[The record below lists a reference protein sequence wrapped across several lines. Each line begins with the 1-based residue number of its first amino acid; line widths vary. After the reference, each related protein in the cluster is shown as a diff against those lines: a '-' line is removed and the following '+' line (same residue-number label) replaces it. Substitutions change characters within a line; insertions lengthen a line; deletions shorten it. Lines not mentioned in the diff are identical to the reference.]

1 MLHTHHGLLG
11 DRIPGK
17 PDRWSVGHMLYDL
30 AAEHSKVIDGAIL
43 QALQEIE
50 GRIPDHEEMR
60 QLSKIL
66 HDETN
71 NWMMTILWKGNV
83 ILEVSAPEAI
93 TVGGKTVITR
103 RIKQVWKQRTG
114 NSHGRHKG

>member
-1 MLHTHHGLLG
+1 
-11 DRIPGK
+11 
-17 PDRWSVGHMLYDL
+17 MLYDL
-30 AAEHSKVIDGAIL
+30 AAEHSKIIDGAIL
-43 QALQEIE
+43 EALREIE
-50 GRIPDHEEMR
+50 GRIPDHDEMK

-93 TVGGKTVITR
+93 TVVGGKTVITR

-114 NSHGRHKG
+114 NNHGRHKG

>member
-1 MLHTHHGLLG
+1 
-11 DRIPGK
+11 
-17 PDRWSVGHMLYDL
+17 MLYDL
-30 AAEHSKVIDGAIL
+30 AAEHSKIIDGAIL
-43 QALQEIE
+43 QALREIE
-50 GRIPDHEEMR
+50 GRIPDHEEMK

-71 NWMMTILWKGNV
+71 NYLMSILWKGNV
-83 ILEVSAPEAI
+83 ILEVTPPEA
-93 TVGGKTVITR
+93 VRQGGKTVITR

>member
-17 PDRWSVGHMLYDL
+17 PSAWSVGHLLYDV
-30 AAEHSKVIDGAIL
+30 AAEHSKIIDKAIL
-43 QALQEIE
+43 EALREIE
-50 GRIPDHEEMR
+50 GRIPDHKEIK

-66 HDETN
+66 HDETS
-71 NWMMTILWKGNV
+71 NWLMTILWKGNV
-83 ILEVSAPEAI
+83 ILEVTPPEA
-93 TVGGKTVITR
+93 VRQGGKTMITR

-114 NSHGRHKG
+114 NNHGRLRG